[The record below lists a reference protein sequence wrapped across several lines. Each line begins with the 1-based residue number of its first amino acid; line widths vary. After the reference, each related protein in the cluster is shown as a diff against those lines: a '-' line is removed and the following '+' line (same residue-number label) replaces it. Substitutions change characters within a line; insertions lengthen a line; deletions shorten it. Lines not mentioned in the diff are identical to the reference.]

1 MKKLS
6 FISVLSLL
14 FSIAFIPGLMKQNV
28 VSAATLNLKDS
39 DIATVVNQNTEISS
53 KYTFYPEFT
62 SETKVETF
70 GSGWSKKFTTATSNE
85 SAAYWS
91 FVPTSDSQKGK
102 QGVIYQNVGLYE
114 GKVIDLKITVMDWDS
129 LKTEKGNIGY
139 RMHNIGHIM
148 QGYNSVTQKWAFID
162 HESGKSVKING
173 YLTIN
178 DIDSIQGVAFT
189 DAQIDNFDH
198 LYVTND
204 DWLKYEHTNGKH
216 LIFDSGN
223 ASAEESDKFASI
235 TATFSDQ
242 SSVTFD
248 WVKMYRY
255 ASTKPTPAYDTAL
268 ISPGQYFSITGTKL
282 ARTEA
287 IAPEKYINTSS
298 NSEMKLEKE
307 NVLTSYKQNFTYE
320 IINQV
325 HDEYTEFYYS
335 NYQMKDIVPK
345 GLNIESIKV
354 YDKDQKD
361 VSSLFDNKSS
371 GNTVLLEAKSSSLE
385 KSSFYGNTYRVEI
398 KVVPATLE
406 DLNAL
411 VENNMIEW
419 KNTATNTINGVTKSS
434 NTAITKLYQRNVT
447 ENHIDRTEGKT
458 IITNSVKKFDGESYS
473 YSPKTDLTYKY
484 NNTSYPYTPESK
496 EKQEGTV
503 NGKDVTVDFYYTHP
517 IVDLGSKKIQIYTDK
532 YNKGLPLKIQ
542 YDVGLLGTSKGWD
555 TEKVD
560 ILITNKDTNK
570 QVLKKT
576 FTVKELKDTVEL
588 KIPADALKVD
598 YHANYEAQIVP
609 NEKKKVFIQ
618 DGKEKINTDGYTS
631 SEKQLNLK
639 ADDVETTLYKGV
651 VMTERDIG
659 KEMKKFYETLTLPT
673 LKQNPVKSGYG
684 VDMTKQITYKN
695 DLKSLTPIKTQYL
708 IDNRLI
714 DSYVE
719 YPQKDS
725 KAIINAVTTSS
736 ETSNNDTLQQTVTLP
751 KVYIE
756 ERTGAVFSE
765 EQKQAG
771 DDRIQNELKDGG
783 NKLYI
788 PIWLDELGSY
798 DVQFKSIDP
807 IGANQISFNIQ
818 DSINIYAYM
827 YGYIGSET
835 IKNDEILIEP
845 VDPENPFP
853 DGLPEGWTDEDLTW
867 FQE

>member
-6 FISVLSLL
+6 FISVLSVLL
-14 FSIAFIPGLMKQNV
+14 GMAFIPGLMKESV
-28 VSAATLNLKDS
+28 VSAATLNLKNS
-39 DIATVVNQNTEISS
+39 DIATVVNENTEISS
-53 KYTFYPEFT
+53 KYTLYPEFT
-62 SETKVETF
+62 SETSVETF
-70 GSGWSKKFTTATSNE
+70 GSGWSKKFTTETSNE

-91 FVPTSDSQKGK
+91 FVPTSDNQKGK
-102 QGVIYQNVGLYE
+102 QGVIYKNVGLYE

-148 QGYNSVTQKWAFID
+148 QGYNSVTQKWEFIN
-162 HESGKSVKING
+162 HESGNSVKING

-189 DAQIDNFDH
+189 DAQIANFDH

-204 DWLKYEHTNGKH
+204 NWSKYEHNNGKH

-223 ASAEESDKFASI
+223 ASAEENDKFASF

-287 IAPEKYINTSS
+287 LAPEKYINTSS
-298 NSEMKLEKE
+298 SSEMKLEKE
-307 NVLTSYKQNFTYE
+307 NILTSYKQNFTYE

-345 GLNIESIKV
+345 GLKIESIKI

-361 VSSLFDNKSS
+361 ASSLFDDKSS
-371 GNTVLLEAKSSSLE
+371 GNTVLLEAKSSSL
-385 KSSFYGNTYRVEI
+385 KSSSFYGNTYRVEI
-398 KVVPATLE
+398 KVVPASLE

-411 VENNMIEW
+411 VENNVIEW
-419 KNTATNTINGVTKSS
+419 RNTATTIINGVTKSS

-447 ENHIDRTEGKT
+447 ENHIDKTEGKT

-473 YSPKTDLTYKY
+473 YTPKTDLTYKY
-484 NNTSYPYTPESK
+484 NNISYPYMPEST

-517 IVDLGSKKIQIYTDK
+517 IVDLGFKKIQIFTDK
-532 YNKGLPLKIQ
+532 YDKGLPVKLQ
-542 YDVGLLGTSKGWD
+542 YDVNLLGTSTGWD

-560 ILITNKDTNK
+560 IAITNKDTDK
-570 QVLKKT
+570 QVFKKT
-576 FTVKELKDTVEL
+576 LTVKELKETVEL
-588 KIPADALKVD
+588 KIPKDALKVD
-598 YHANYEAQIVP
+598 YNANYEARIVP
-609 NEKKKVFIQ
+609 NDKNKVFIQ
-618 DGKEKINTDGYTS
+618 DKKEKIDTDGYTS
-631 SEKQLNLK
+631 SEEKLNLK
-639 ADDVETTLYKGV
+639 ADDVETTIYKGV
-651 VMTERDIG
+651 VMTERESG
-659 KEMKKFYETLTLPT
+659 KEMKKIYETLTLPT

-684 VDMTKQITYKN
+684 VDMTKQIIYKN
-695 DLKSLTPIKTQYL
+695 DLKTLTPIKAQFL
-708 IDNRLI
+708 VDNRLI

-725 KAIINAVTTSS
+725 KAIINAVTTSTK
-736 ETSNNDTLQQTVTLP
+736 TSNDDTLKQTVTLP

-756 ERTGAVFSE
+756 ESTGTVFSE
-765 EQKQAG
+765 EQKQVG
-771 DDRIQNELKDGG
+771 DVRIQNNLKDGG
-783 NKLYI
+783 SKLYI
-788 PIWLDELGSY
+788 PIWLAELGSY
-798 DVQFKSIDP
+798 DVQFKSMDP
-807 IGANQISFNIQ
+807 IGANQVSFNIQ
-818 DSINIYAYM
+818 DSIDVYAYM
-827 YGYIGSET
+827 YGYIGSDT

-845 VDPENPFP
+845 VDPEDPFP
-853 DGLPEGWTDEDLTW
+853 DGLPEGWSEEDITW
-867 FQE
+867 FKE

>member
-28 VSAATLNLKDS
+28 VSAATHSLKDS

-148 QGYNSVTQKWAFID
+148 QGYNSVTQKWEFID

-287 IAPEKYINTSS
+287 LAPEKYINTSS

-345 GLNIESIKV
+345 GLKIESIKV

-361 VSSLFDNKSS
+361 VSSLFDNKSN
-371 GNTVLLEAKSSSLE
+371 GNTVLLEAKSSSL
-385 KSSFYGNTYRVEI
+385 KSSSFYGNTYRVEI
-398 KVVPATLE
+398 KVVPESLD
-406 DLNAL
+406 DLKAL
-411 VENNMIEW
+411 VENNVIEW
-419 KNTATNTINGVTKSS
+419 ENTATNTINGVTKSS
-434 NTAITKLYQRNVT
+434 NAAITKLYQRNVT
-447 ENHIDRTEGKT
+447 ENHIDKTEGKT
-458 IITNSVKKFDGESYS
+458 ILTNSVKKFDGESYS
-473 YSPKTDLTYKY
+473 YSPKTNLNYKY
-484 NNTSYPYTPESK
+484 NNISYPYTPEST
-496 EKQEGTV
+496 EKQQGTV

-517 IVDLGSKKIQIYTDK
+517 IVDLGSKKIQIFTDK
-532 YNKGLPLKIQ
+532 YDKGLPVKLQ
-542 YDVGLLGTSKGWD
+542 YDVGLLGTSTGWD
-555 TEKVD
+555 AEKVD
-560 ILITNKDTNK
+560 IVITNKDNDK

-576 FTVKELKDTVEL
+576 LTVKELKDTVEL
-588 KIPADALKVD
+588 KIPKDALKVD
-598 YHANYEAQIVP
+598 YKANYEAHIIP
-609 NEKKKVFIQ
+609 NDKKKVFIQ
-618 DGKEKINTDGYTS
+618 DEKEKINTDGYTS

-651 VMTERDIG
+651 VMTEREIG
-659 KEMKKFYETLTLPT
+659 KEIIKFYETLTLPT
-673 LKQNPVKSGYG
+673 LKQNPVKTGYG
-684 VDMTKQITYKN
+684 VDMTKKIIYKN
-695 DLKSLTPIKTQYL
+695 DLKSLTPIKAQYL
-708 IDNRLI
+708 VDNRLI
-714 DSYVE
+714 DSYVD
-719 YPQKDS
+719 YPQKES

-756 ERTGAVFSE
+756 EKTGAVFSE
-765 EQKQAG
+765 EQKQA
-771 DDRIQNELKDGG
+771 DDNRIQNELKDGG

-788 PIWLDELGSY
+788 PIWLDKLASY

-807 IGANQISFNIQ
+807 VGANQVSFNIQ
-818 DSINIYAYM
+818 DPINVYAYM
-827 YGYIGSET
+827 YGYIGSDT
-835 IKNDEILIEP
+835 IKEDEILIEP

-853 DGLPEGWTDEDLTW
+853 DGLPDGWTDDDLTW